1 MEMAGIGEDE
11 LHGGRQPP
19 KERNGPHY
27 LAKFI
32 LRGSAVLH
40 SVYGHLRSPSSHDI
54 VFGKE
59 TSIELVV
66 IGEDG
71 IIRSICEQPVF
82 GIIKD
87 LAVLRWNEGFREGT
101 PQTQGKDL
109 LVVLS
114 DSGKLSFLTFSLQ
127 MHRFFAVTHIQLS
140 KPGNLRHQ
148 LGRMLAVDS
157 DGCYI
162 AVSAYED
169 RFALFP
175 LSVSAGNRMVDEKI
189 LYPPEN
195 EVEVG
200 SLRDAQRTNIRGT
213 IWSMCFISKG
223 TSPLYKDGHNPVL
236 AVIIHRKGAVLNDL
250 FLFGR
255 NQRKNSIHII
265 SRFSDAGPLALG
277 VSNVPH
283 LPGFAILFRMGD
295 LLLMD
300 LRDPQNISCIHRIN
314 FGLSSATEEPIAAEE
329 SYRGLDVDD
338 EGMSNVAACALLKLR
353 DSGGNMVKGDDPMI
367 IDCRSEKTIP
377 SEKHV
382 CSWSWEPCES
392 LTSKMIF
399 CLGTG
404 ELFIVEIHSD
414 IEGIRIN
421 FSDCLY
427 RGLPCKVLSW
437 VKGGFI
443 AGLVEMGDGMVLKL
457 ESGRIVYKS
466 PIQNIAPVLDLS
478 DIDCYDEEQKFFAC
492 CGMNT
497 EGSIRVIRSGISVEK
512 LVSTAP
518 IYQGITGTWTLK
530 MKESD
535 PYHSFLV
542 LSFVEETRV
551 LSVGVSFTDV
561 SDATGFQSDACTL
574 ACGLVADGLLVQI
587 HRTGVR
593 LCFPTTLAHPGGI
606 PLSTPICTIW
616 NPGNMTISL
625 GAVSNDLIVV
635 STSNPCYLFVL
646 GIKQHS
652 AYHFEI
658 QEVQHLTLQYE
669 VSCISIPRYVLSHE
683 QMYPEFN
690 LANAN
695 EAFSHMS
702 IEAGKVFVIGTHK
715 PSIEI
720 YTFVREEGFKL
731 FAIGFISINNAPGM
745 PTNGCIPENVRL
757 VRVDKS
763 YVLSGLRNGMLLR
776 FEWPATS
783 AVPQSQQ
790 LQCETSLDN
799 KGLSSSAT
807 RLTSPGGGM
816 ENAENCLP
824 VLLQLRAIRRIGITP
839 VFLVGLH
846 DSLDADILVLS
857 DKPWLLHTA
866 RHCLAYTSIAF
877 QPATHA
883 TPVCSVDCPKGIF
896 FVSENSLHLVEMVYK
911 RLNVQ
916 SFPVRGTPRKL
927 LYHSDS
933 KTLLM
938 MRTGLNGSS
947 GSSDICCIDPLS
959 GSFLST
965 YTFGSGETAK
975 CMQMIRVGN
984 VWVLVV
990 GTSLSA
996 GRTTMPSGEAESN
1009 AKGRLIVLSLDITQ
1023 SSSDNSPL
1031 SACPNISSSSQVAL
1045 PLSEIVG
1052 HASERL
1058 SSNSLCSSPDD
1069 PNSDGAKL
1077 EETEPGQLRMLSQQ
1091 SLSGAVLHVCP
1102 YLGRY
1107 VLASAGNTLN
1117 VFVFQNDNPHRM
1129 RKVAVSKTRFTI
1141 TCLTTHFDTIVVG
1154 DCRDGIL
1161 FYSFHEDLRK
1171 LQPLY
1176 SDPIQRLV
1184 ADCVLM
1190 NQNTAVVSD
1199 RTGSISVLSCAH
1211 HSQGNGSPEKNL
1223 MQSCSFYMGET
1234 VMSMQKGM
1242 FSPNLPMDDL
1252 LGNCN
1257 TVEMVF
1263 ESACS
1268 SIIAS
1273 TLLGSV
1279 LILIPITS
1287 QEHELLEYVQS
1298 RLAVHPLTS
1307 PILGNDHRE
1316 FRGRRAQEGVPI
1328 ILDGDMLAQ
1337 FLELTNM
1344 EQEAVLAPSSQ
1355 KYFVCTNAKGRLIVL
1370 SLDITQSSSD
1380 NSPLNVCP
1388 NINSSSQVA
1397 LPLSEIVGHASERLS
1412 SNSLCSSPDDP
1423 NSDGAKLEETKPGQ
1437 LRMLSQQSLSGVVLH
1452 VCPYLGRYVLAS
1464 ADNTLNVFVFQNDN
1478 AHRMRKF
1485 AVTKTRRN
1493 DLSVDL

>member
-1 MEMAGIGEDE
+1 MAGIGEDE
-11 LHGGRQPP
+11 LHGGSQPP
-19 KERNGPHY
+19 KKRNGPHY

-71 IIRSICEQPVF
+71 IIQSICEQPVF

-87 LAVLRWNEGFREGT
+87 LAVLRWNEGFRKGT

-148 LGRMLAVDS
+148 LGRMLTVDS

-223 TSPLYKDGHNPVL
+223 TSPLYKNGHNPVL
-236 AVIIHRKGAVLNDL
+236 AVIIHRKGAVLNDLFLFGRNQRKNL

-329 SYRGLDVDD
+329 SYRGLDADD
-338 EGMSNVAACALLKLR
+338 EGMSNVAACALPKLR
-353 DSGGNMVKGDDPMI
+353 DSGGNMVKGDDPTI
-367 IDCRSEKTIP
+367 IDCRSGKTIP

-399 CLGTG
+399 CLDTG

-414 IEGIRIN
+414 IEGIRVN

-427 RGLPCKVLSW
+427 RGFPCKALSW

-466 PIQNIAPVLDLS
+466 PIQNIAPILDLFVN
-478 DIDCYDEEQKFFAC
+478 DCYDKEQKFFAC

-593 LCFPTTLAHPGGI
+593 LCFPTTFAHPGGI

-658 QEVQHLTLQYE
+658 QEVQHLTLQCE

-790 LQCETSLDN
+790 LQCETSLDK

-807 RLTSPGGGM
+807 PLTSPGGGM

-824 VLLQLRAIRRIGITP
+824 VLLQLRAIRRIGIAP

-857 DKPWLLHTA
+857 DKPWLLHSA
-866 RHCLAYTSIAF
+866 RHSLAYSSIAF

-916 SFPVRGTPRKL
+916 RFTVGGTPRKL
-927 LYHSDS
+927 LYHRDS
-933 KTLLM
+933 KTLLI
-938 MRTGLNGSS
+938 MRTGLNGAS
-947 GSSDICCIDPLS
+947 GSSDICCIETPS
-959 GSFLST
+959 GSFLSS
-965 YTFGSGETAK
+965 YTFGLGETAK

-984 VWVLVV
+984 VWVFVV
-990 GTSLSA
+990 GTSLSS
-996 GRTTMPSGEAESN
+996 GRTIMPSGEAESN
-1009 AKGRLIVLSLDITQ
+1009 AKGRLIVLSLDIGQ

-1031 SACPNISSSSQVAL
+1031 SARPNISSSSQV
-1045 PLSEIVG
+1045 
-1052 HASERL
+1052 
-1058 SSNSLCSSPDD
+1058 
-1069 PNSDGAKL
+1069 
-1077 EETEPGQLRMLSQQ
+1077 ETKPGQLRMVYQR
-1091 SLSGAVLHVCP
+1091 SLSGAVLHVCQ

-1161 FYSFHEDLRK
+1161 FYSFHEGLRK

-1211 HSQGNGSPEKNL
+1211 HSQGNGNPEKNL

-1234 VMSMQKGM
+1234 VMSMQKGL
-1242 FSPNLPMDDL
+1242 FFHKFPLDDL
-1252 LGNCN
+1252 LSYCE
-1257 TVEMVF
+1257 TH
-1263 ESACS
+1263 ESFADFAS
-1268 SIIAS
+1268 GSIIAIAS

-1279 LILIPITS
+1279 LILIRVTS

-1355 KYFVCTNAKGRLIVL
+1355 LTASRVIRLLERYHYLFHGFSMCETMASEFELKKHRYDPSMSRRTRKPSSCIAKESELQKSSNGFNHVSLKELMNEGEDKEKAEENSGTETKKNLSIVARK
-1370 SLDITQSSSD
+1370 SEGGEGVKMSGIMSRYAKI
-1380 NSPLNVCP
+1380 LNHMIKAKRETKKRTTVK
-1388 NINSSSQVA
+1388 
-1397 LPLSEIVGHASERLS
+1397 LPL
-1412 SNSLCSSPDDP
+1412 
-1423 NSDGAKLEETKPGQ
+1423 
-1437 LRMLSQQSLSGVVLH
+1437 QQ
-1452 VCPYLGRYVLAS
+1452 
-1464 ADNTLNVFVFQNDN
+1464 
-1478 AHRMRKF
+1478 
-1485 AVTKTRRN
+1485 
-1493 DLSVDL
+1493 